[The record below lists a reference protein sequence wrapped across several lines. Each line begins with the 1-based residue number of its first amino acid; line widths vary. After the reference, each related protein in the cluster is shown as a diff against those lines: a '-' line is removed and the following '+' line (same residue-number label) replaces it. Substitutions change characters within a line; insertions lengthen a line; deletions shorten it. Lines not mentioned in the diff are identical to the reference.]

1 VLFAVEGE
9 GNEAVTAVDVKEA
22 GPWRGWVC
30 GGREGR
36 YLETGKGGGDEEKG
50 DGAAV
55 VEGEM
60 HS

>member
-1 VLFAVEGE
+1 VEGE
-9 GNEAVTAVDVKEA
+9 GNEAVMVVDVKEA

-50 DGAAV
+50 EGAAV